1 MGKEKVAIVLFFSV
15 ISGKIGVLAIPIFI
29 LVTCNIIDYAT
40 GFMAA
45 PYRGQVHTSYK
56 SFKGV
61 AKKVCMWLLV
71 FLGVL
76 MDIMIEYATQ
86 QVSWLNISLPF
97 IVATIVT
104 FWLVFNEIISILEN
118 VIDIG
123 VEIPP
128 FLMPLAKNIKTK
140 VEESVHSEENELKAE
155 EQEHEKNVRY

>member
-1 MGKEKVAIVLFFSV
+1 
-15 ISGKIGVLAIPIFI
+15 
-29 LVTCNIIDYAT
+29 
-40 GFMAA
+40 
-45 PYRGQVHTSYK
+45 
-56 SFKGV
+56 
-61 AKKVCMWLLV
+61 
-71 FLGVL
+71 

-118 VIDIG
+118 MIDIG

-140 VEESVHSEENELKAE
+140 VEEAVHSEENELKVE
-155 EQEHEKNVRY
+155 E